1 VADNIRVDLHCHSS
15 ASDGDHSPSYVAHSV
30 AATGA
35 EWAAL
40 TDHNT
45 LAGQQEFCEVL
56 RRRGVQY
63 VVGVEIDAR
72 SPVGPFHIVG
82 YGVKPDDGALEAAM
96 RTVRE
101 PWRSSYRHFMDRVRA
116 LGNRRP
122 IIPRPCVPAG
132 EDPSPH
138 LPPDTREVICL
149 IHRARGL
156 AFLAHPLAGL
166 GSIAKLDEVLTWL
179 QPQGLD
185 GLEAFHK
192 KYPLEMQND
201 LLELAERRGLLTV
214 AGSDFHGLHHS
225 DGGSP
230 GVDMPLIHLNRFIEA
245 VRAGYTEDA
254 SSQQRDDTRNRRGHI
269 GQ

>member
-1 VADNIRVDLHCHSS
+1 VADTIRVDLHCHSS

-30 AATGA
+30 AATGV

-45 LAGQQEFCEVL
+45 VDGQSQFRNVL
-56 RRRGVQY
+56 EKRGIQCM
-63 VVGVEIDAR
+63 VGVEIDAR
-72 SPVGPFHIVG
+72 SPVGPFHILG
-82 YGVKPDDGALEAAM
+82 YGIDPNDEALQSAM

-101 PWRSSYRHFMDRVRA
+101 PWRSSYRRFLDR
-116 LGNRRP
+116 LGTKIRHTP
-122 IIPRPCVPAG
+122 PAPRPCVPDG
-132 EDPSPH
+132 VDPAPH

-149 IHRARGL
+149 IHRAGGL

-166 GSIAKLDEVLTWL
+166 GGISKLDEVLAWM

-185 GLEAFHK
+185 GLEVFHK
-192 KYPLEMQND
+192 QYSEDTQD
-201 LLELAERRGLLTV
+201 ALLQLAERRGLLTV

-230 GVDMPLIHLNRFIEA
+230 GVDMPLIHWNRFFEA
-245 VRAGYTEDA
+245 VGTGRAEQP
-254 SSQQRDDTRNRRGHI
+254 SSDQTNDTWIRRGHI